1 MKTIRFLIA
10 AALLAA
16 LPAILFAASGA
27 GTRVHAI
34 MIVASNDKGKID
46 PKLAPYEANLKRIL
60 RFESY
65 RSVAEGSAVVAGGG
79 NATVSLTRGHRIEL
93 KSEGG
98 VIRATW
104 FDGSRKVIA
113 LALPPGKPS
122 VLGGP
127 PWGDKGEVCAVI
139 IVPE

>member
-1 MKTIRFLIA
+1 MKTIRSVIA
-10 AALLAA
+10 LALLVAA
-16 LPAILFAASGA
+16 PLLSLAAGGG
-27 GTRVHAI
+27 GTRVRAI
-34 MIVASNDKGKID
+34 MIVASNEKAKSD
-46 PKLAPYEANLKRIL
+46 PKLAPYEANLRRIL

-65 RSVAEGSAVVAGGG
+65 RAVGEGSAVVAANGE
-79 NATVSLTRGHRIEL
+79 ASIALTRGHRIEL
-93 KSEGG
+93 VGEGG
-98 VIRATW
+98 SIRATW
-104 FDGSRKVIA
+104 FEGGRKVIA

>member
-1 MKTIRFLIA
+1 MKTIRCLIA

-16 LPAILFAASGA
+16 LPAVLFAASGGA
-27 GTRVHAI
+27 TSVRAI
-34 MIVASNDKGKID
+34 MIVASNEKGGTD

-65 RSVAEGSAVVAGGG
+65 RAVAEGSASVAAGGD
-79 NATVSLTRGHRIEL
+79 ATVALTRGHRIEL

-98 VIRATW
+98 AVRATW

-113 LALPPGKPS
+113 LTLPPGKPS
-122 VLGGP
+122 ILGGP

-139 IVPE
+139 IVPQ

>member
-1 MKTIRFLIA
+1 MKTIRFVLL
-10 AALLAA
+10 AALLASV
-16 LPAILFAASGA
+16 PARLFAAGGA

-34 MIVASNDKGKID
+34 MIVASNEKGKSD

-65 RSVAEGSAVVAGGG
+65 RAVAEGSAVVAGGG
-79 NATVSLTRGHRIEL
+79 DATVTLTRGHRIEL

-98 VIRATW
+98 AIRATY
-104 FDGSRKVIA
+104 FDGSRKVA
-113 LALPPGKPS
+113 AVTLPPGKPTI
-122 VLGGP
+122 LGGP

-139 IVPE
+139 IVPQ

>member
-16 LPAILFAASGA
+16 LPALLFAAAGG
-27 GTRVHAI
+27 GTRVYAI

-65 RSVAEGSAVVAGGG
+65 RAVAEGSAVVATAGQ
-79 NATVSLTRGHRIEL
+79 ASVALTRGHRIEL
-93 KSEGG
+93 TSEGG
-98 VIRATW
+98 AIRATW

-113 LALPPGKPS
+113 LTLPPGKPS

-127 PWGDKGEVCAVI
+127 SWGDKGEVCAVI

>member
-1 MKTIRFLIA
+1 MKTIRFLLA
-10 AALLAA
+10 LALLASA
-16 LPAILFAASGA
+16 PAALFAAGA
-27 GTRVHAI
+27 GGARVHVI
-34 MIVASNDKGKID
+34 MIVASNEKGKSD
-46 PKLAPYEANLKRIL
+46 PTLAPYEANLRRIL

-65 RSVAEGSAVVAGGG
+65 RAVAEGSAVVPPAGE
-79 NATVSLTRGHRIEL
+79 VSVALTRGHRIEL
-93 KSEGG
+93 VGEGG
-98 VIRATW
+98 VVRATW

-127 PWGDKGEVCAVI
+127 PWGEKGEVCAVI

>member
-16 LPAILFAASGA
+16 LPAALTAAGGPTS
-27 GTRVHAI
+27 VHAI
-34 MIVASNDKGKID
+34 MIVASNEKGGTD

-65 RSVAEGSAVVAGGG
+65 RAVAEGSASVAPGGD
-79 NATVSLTRGHRIEL
+79 ATVSLTRGHRIEL

-98 VIRATW
+98 AVRATW
-104 FDGSRKVIA
+104 FDGNRKVIA
-113 LALPPGKPS
+113 LTLPPGKPS
-122 VLGGP
+122 ILGGP

-139 IVPE
+139 IVPQ